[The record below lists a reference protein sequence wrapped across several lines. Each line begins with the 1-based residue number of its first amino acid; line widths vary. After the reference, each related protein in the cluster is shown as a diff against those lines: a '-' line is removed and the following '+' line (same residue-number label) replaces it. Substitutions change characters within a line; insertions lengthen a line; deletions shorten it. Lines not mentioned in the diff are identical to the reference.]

1 MLYGRSGRRT
11 DRKDHM
17 AGSAGIGESRTA
29 LTFLLLIN
37 VETPQKEKIGQSDRS
52 QMQGKEWRW
61 LSQQVV
67 IITILNRVFLLNTP
81 NRLFKNKMD

>member
-1 MLYGRSGRRT
+1 
-11 DRKDHM
+11 M
-17 AGSAGIGESRTA
+17 AGQGGGRIARIIWPAARGIGESRTA

-37 VETPQKEKIGQSDRS
+37 VETPQKEKTGQSDRS

-81 NRLFKNKMD
+81 NWLFKNKMD